1 MPSSL
6 LRTCPYCDAL
16 QSPEARF
23 CRSCGRLLPEES
35 FARER
40 FAPALAQPPSSQVS
54 PEIRAYAQSFRQPS
68 AEASL
73 TLGAL
78 AALWIVVGTG
88 TAAISGESAP
98 LFALGMIGITFLF
111 TALFLWVG
119 GWNNR
124 RRGAEFLQSDRVLV
138 AWVYTPEE
146 WQQVRQY
153 FYEHMRSDSPPYGC
167 LPILFGGIGFLVGVM
182 AGMTD
187 SRDVV
192 EAAASVLVGTLAGTL
207 AGGVLIL
214 PVYLINWFS
223 TEHMRR
229 PSPPAC
235 VALGRN
241 ELFYE
246 RVYLDARL
254 HPIDAIFL
262 KQRPLLHL
270 KVVRH
275 RADSYIGRISVTY
288 FFPSIILI
296 PPRMISAVEETI
308 PQIAAY
314 GQASDSDEES
324 YD

>member
-1 MPSSL
+1 MPSSM
-6 LRTCPYCDAL
+6 RTCPHCDAL
-16 QSPEARF
+16 QSSEARF

-88 TAAISGESAP
+88 AAAISGESAP

-153 FYEHMRSDSPPYGC
+153 FYEQMRSDSPPYGC
-167 LPILFGGIGFLVGVM
+167 LPILFGGVGFLVGLM
-182 AGMTD
+182 IGMTD
-187 SRDVV
+187 SGELV
-192 EAAASVLVGTLAGTL
+192 EAAASVLVGTLIGAIV
-207 AGGVLIL
+207 GGVLIL
-214 PVYLINWFS
+214 PVYLINHFAI
-223 TEHMRR
+223 ERMRR

-246 RVYLDARL
+246 RVYLDANR

-262 KQRPLLHL
+262 KQRPLPHL

-275 RADSYIGRISVTY
+275 RAGGRTERMSVTSL
-288 FFPSIILI
+288 FPSIILI
-296 PPRMISAVEETI
+296 PSRMIPAVEATI
-308 PQIAAY
+308 PQIIAY
-314 GQASDSDEES
+314 QQAPDSDEES

>member
-1 MPSSL
+1 MPSSM
-6 LRTCPYCDAL
+6 RTCPHCDAL
-16 QSPEARF
+16 QSSEARF

-54 PEIRAYAQSFRQPS
+54 PEIRAYAQSFRQPR

-78 AALWIVVGTG
+78 AALCIVVGMG
-88 TAAISGESAP
+88 AAAISGESAP

-153 FYEHMRSDSPPYGC
+153 FYEQMRSDSPPYGC
-167 LPILFGGIGFLVGVM
+167 LPILFGGVGFLVGLM
-182 AGMTD
+182 IGMTD
-187 SRDVV
+187 SGELV
-192 EAAASVLVGTLAGTL
+192 EAAASVLVGTLIGAIV
-207 AGGVLIL
+207 GGVLIL
-214 PVYLINWFS
+214 PVYLINHFAI
-223 TEHMRR
+223 ERMRR

-246 RVYLDARL
+246 RVYLDANR

-262 KQRPLLHL
+262 KQRPLPHL

-275 RADSYIGRISVTY
+275 RAGGRTERMSVTSL
-288 FFPSIILI
+288 FPSIILI
-296 PPRMISAVEETI
+296 PSRMIPAVEATI
-308 PQIAAY
+308 PQIIAY
-314 GQASDSDEES
+314 QQAPDSDEES

>member
-1 MPSSL
+1 MPSSM
-6 LRTCPYCDAL
+6 RTCPHCDAL
-16 QSPEARF
+16 QSSEARF
-23 CRSCGRLLPEES
+23 CRSCGTLLPEES
-35 FARER
+35 FAGER
-40 FAPALAQPPSSQVS
+40 SALALTQPPSSQAS
-54 PEIRAYAQSFRQPS
+54 PEIRAYAQSFRQPR

-78 AALWIVVGTG
+78 AALCIVVGMG
-88 TAAISGESAP
+88 AAAISGESAP

-167 LPILFGGIGFLVGVM
+167 LPILFGGVGFLVGLM
-182 AGMTD
+182 IGMTD
-187 SRDVV
+187 SGELV
-192 EAAASVLVGTLAGTL
+192 EAAASVLVGTLIGAIV
-207 AGGVLIL
+207 GGVLIL
-214 PVYLINWFS
+214 PVYLINHFAI
-223 TEHMRR
+223 ERMRR

-246 RVYLDARL
+246 RVYLDANR

-262 KQRPLLHL
+262 KQRPLPHL

-275 RADSYIGRISVTY
+275 RAGGRTERMSVTSL
-288 FFPSIILI
+288 FPSIILI
-296 PPRMISAVEETI
+296 PSRMIPAVEATI
-308 PQIAAY
+308 PQIIAY
-314 GQASDSDEES
+314 QQAPDSDEES

>member
-1 MPSSL
+1 MPVQPL
-6 LRTCPYCDAL
+6 
-16 QSPEARF
+16 
-23 CRSCGRLLPEES
+23 S
-35 FARER
+35 FQA
-40 FAPALAQPPSSQVS
+40 S
-54 PEIRAYAQSFRQPS
+54 PEIRACAQSFRQPY
-68 AEASL
+68 AGTSL

-78 AALWIVVGTG
+78 AALCIVVGMG
-88 TAAISGESAP
+88 AAAISGETAY
-98 LFALGMIGITFLF
+98 LFASGMIGITFLIA
-111 TALFLWVG
+111 ALILGVEG
-119 GWNNR
+119 RNNQH
-124 RRGAEFLQSDRVLV
+124 RGSEFLQSDRVLV

-153 FYEHMRSDSPPYGC
+153 FYEHMRSDHPPYGC
-167 LPILFGGIGFLVGVM
+167 LPILFGGIGFLVGLM
-182 AGMTD
+182 MGMTD
-187 SRDVV
+187 SRELV
-192 EAAASVLVGTLAGTL
+192 EAAASVLVGTLAG
-207 AGGVLIL
+207 AVGGGVLIL
-214 PVYLINWFS
+214 PVYLINQS
-223 TEHMRR
+223 TIERMRH
-229 PSPPAC
+229 PTPPAC

>member
-1 MPSSL
+1 
-6 LRTCPYCDAL
+6 
-16 QSPEARF
+16 
-23 CRSCGRLLPEES
+23 
-35 FARER
+35 
-40 FAPALAQPPSSQVS
+40 
-54 PEIRAYAQSFRQPS
+54 
-68 AEASL
+68 
-73 TLGAL
+73 
-78 AALWIVVGTG
+78 
-88 TAAISGESAP
+88 
-98 LFALGMIGITFLF
+98 LF
-111 TALFLWVG
+111 TALFFWVG

-124 RRGAEFLQSDRVLV
+124 RQGSEFLQSDRVLV

-153 FYEHMRSDSPPYGC
+153 FYEHVRSDSPPYGC

-192 EAAASVLVGTLAGTL
+192 EAAASVLVGTLAGAL

-223 TEHMRR
+223 IEHMRR

-246 RVYLDARL
+246 RVYLDARW

-262 KQRPLLHL
+262 KQRPLPHL
-270 KVVRH
+270 EVVRH
-275 RADSYIGRISVTY
+275 QAGRFTSLSVY
-288 FFPSIILI
+288 LFPSIILI
-296 PPRMISAVEETI
+296 PPRMIPAVEEAI
-308 PQIAAY
+308 PQIATY
-314 GQASDSDEES
+314 RQACDSDEES

>member
-1 MPSSL
+1 MPSSM
-6 LRTCPYCDAL
+6 RTCPYCDAL
-16 QSPEARF
+16 QSSEARF
-23 CRSCGRLLPEES
+23 CRSCGTLLPEES
-35 FARER
+35 FAGER
-40 FAPALAQPPSSQVS
+40 SALALTQPPSSQAS
-54 PEIRAYAQSFRQPS
+54 PEIRAYAQSFRQPR

-78 AALWIVVGTG
+78 AALCIVVGMG
-88 TAAISGESAP
+88 AAAISGESAP

-153 FYEHMRSDSPPYGC
+153 FYEQMRSDSPPYGC
-167 LPILFGGIGFLVGVM
+167 LPILFGGVGFLVGLM
-182 AGMTD
+182 IGMTD
-187 SRDVV
+187 SGELV
-192 EAAASVLVGTLAGTL
+192 EAAASVLVGTLIGAIV
-207 AGGVLIL
+207 GGVLIL
-214 PVYLINWFS
+214 PVYLINHFAI
-223 TEHMRR
+223 ERMRR

-246 RVYLDARL
+246 RVYLDANR

-262 KQRPLLHL
+262 KQRPLPHL

-275 RADSYIGRISVTY
+275 RAGGRTERMSVTSL
-288 FFPSIILI
+288 FPSIILI
-296 PPRMISAVEETI
+296 PSRMIPAVEATI
-308 PQIAAY
+308 PQIIAY
-314 GQASDSDEES
+314 QQAPDSDEES

>member
-1 MPSSL
+1 M
-6 LRTCPYCDAL
+6 
-16 QSPEARF
+16 
-23 CRSCGRLLPEES
+23 
-35 FARER
+35 
-40 FAPALAQPPSSQVS
+40 
-54 PEIRAYAQSFRQPS
+54 
-68 AEASL
+68 
-73 TLGAL
+73 GA
-78 AALWIVVGTG
+78 
-88 TAAISGESAP
+88 AAISGESAP

-167 LPILFGGIGFLVGVM
+167 LPILFGGVGFLVGLM
-182 AGMTD
+182 IGMTD
-187 SRDVV
+187 SGELV
-192 EAAASVLVGTLAGTL
+192 EAAASVLVGTLIGAIV
-207 AGGVLIL
+207 GGVLIL
-214 PVYLINWFS
+214 PVYLINHFAI
-223 TEHMRR
+223 ERMRR

-246 RVYLDARL
+246 RVYLDANR

-262 KQRPLLHL
+262 KQRPLPHL

-275 RADSYIGRISVTY
+275 RAGGRTERMSVTSL
-288 FFPSIILI
+288 FPSIILI
-296 PPRMISAVEETI
+296 PSRMIPAVEATI
-308 PQIAAY
+308 PQIIAY
-314 GQASDSDEES
+314 QQAPDSDEES

>member
-1 MPSSL
+1 MPSSM
-6 LRTCPYCDAL
+6 RTCPYCDAL

-88 TAAISGESAP
+88 AAAISGESAP

-153 FYEHMRSDSPPYGC
+153 FYEQMRSDSPPYGC
-167 LPILFGGIGFLVGVM
+167 LPILFGGVGFLVGLM
-182 AGMTD
+182 IGMTD
-187 SRDVV
+187 SGELV
-192 EAAASVLVGTLAGTL
+192 EAAASVLVGTLIGAIV
-207 AGGVLIL
+207 GGVLIL
-214 PVYLINWFS
+214 PVYLINHFAI
-223 TEHMRR
+223 ERMRR

-246 RVYLDARL
+246 RVYLDANR

-262 KQRPLLHL
+262 KQRPLPHL

-275 RADSYIGRISVTY
+275 RAGGRTERMSVTSL
-288 FFPSIILI
+288 FPSIILI
-296 PPRMISAVEETI
+296 PSRMIPAVEATI
-308 PQIAAY
+308 PQIIAY
-314 GQASDSDEES
+314 QQAPDSDEES

>member
-1 MPSSL
+1 M
-6 LRTCPYCDAL
+6 
-16 QSPEARF
+16 
-23 CRSCGRLLPEES
+23 
-35 FARER
+35 
-40 FAPALAQPPSSQVS
+40 
-54 PEIRAYAQSFRQPS
+54 
-68 AEASL
+68 
-73 TLGAL
+73 GA
-78 AALWIVVGTG
+78 
-88 TAAISGESAP
+88 AAISGETAY
-98 LFALGMIGITFLF
+98 LFASGMIGITFLIA
-111 TALFLWVG
+111 ALILWVEG
-119 GWNNR
+119 RNNQH
-124 RRGAEFLQSDRVLV
+124 RGSEFLQSDRVLV

-153 FYEHMRSDSPPYGC
+153 FYEHMRSDHPPYGC
-167 LPILFGGIGFLVGVM
+167 LPILFGGIGFLVGLM
-182 AGMTD
+182 MGMTD
-187 SRDVV
+187 SRELV
-192 EAAASVLVGTLAGTL
+192 EAAASVLVGTLAG
-207 AGGVLIL
+207 AVGGGVLIL
-214 PVYLINWFS
+214 PVYLINQS
-223 TEHMRR
+223 TIERMRH
-229 PSPPAC
+229 PTPPAC

>member
-1 MPSSL
+1 MPSS

-35 FARER
+35 FAGER
-40 FAPALAQPPSSQVS
+40 SAPALAQPPSSQVS
-54 PEIRAYAQSFRQPS
+54 PEIRAYARSFRQPY
-68 AEASL
+68 AGTFL

-78 AALWIVVGTG
+78 ATLCIVVGMG
-88 TAAISGESAP
+88 AAALSGETTY
-98 LFALGMIGITFLF
+98 LFASGMIGITFLIA
-111 TALFLWVG
+111 ALFLWFI

-153 FYEHMRSDSPPYGC
+153 FYERVRSDSPPYGC

-182 AGMTD
+182 VGMTE
-187 SRDVV
+187 SRDLA
-192 EAAASVLVGTLAGTL
+192 EAAASVLVGTLAG
-207 AGGVLIL
+207 AIVGGVLIL
-214 PVYLINWFS
+214 LVYLINWFS
-223 TEHMRR
+223 IERMRR

-246 RVYLDARL
+246 RVYLDAFW

-262 KQRPLLHL
+262 KQRPLPHL
-270 KVVRH
+270 EVVRH
-275 RADSYIGRISVTY
+275 REGRLILLSVTY
-288 FFPSIILI
+288 LFPSIILI
-296 PPRMISAVEETI
+296 PPRMIPAVEETI
-308 PQIAAY
+308 PQIATY
-314 GQASDSDEES
+314 RQACDSDEES

>member
-1 MPSSL
+1 MPSSM
-6 LRTCPYCDAL
+6 RTCPYCDAL

-68 AEASL
+68 AGTSL

-78 AALWIVVGTG
+78 AALCIVVGTG
-88 TAAISGESAP
+88 AAAMSGESAC
-98 LFALGMIGITFLF
+98 LFAPGMIGITFLF
-111 TALFLWVG
+111 AALFFWVG

-153 FYEHMRSDSPPYGC
+153 FYERVRSDSPPYGC

-187 SRDVV
+187 SRDLV
-192 EAAASVLVGTLAGTL
+192 EAAVSVLVGTLTGAI

-223 TEHMRR
+223 IERMRR

-246 RVYLDARL
+246 RVYLDADR

-262 KQRPLLHL
+262 KQRPLPHL

-275 RADSYIGRISVTY
+275 QAGGRTERMSVTSL
-288 FFPSIILI
+288 FPSIILI
-296 PPRMISAVEETI
+296 PPRMIPAVEQMI
-308 PQIAAY
+308 PQIIAY
-314 GQASDSDEES
+314 RQASDSDEES

>member
-1 MPSSL
+1 MPSSM
-6 LRTCPYCDAL
+6 RTCPHCDAL
-16 QSPEARF
+16 QSSEARF
-23 CRSCGRLLPEES
+23 CRSCGTLLPEES
-35 FARER
+35 FAGER
-40 FAPALAQPPSSQVS
+40 SALALTQPPSSQAS
-54 PEIRAYAQSFRQPS
+54 PEIRAYAQSFRQPR

-78 AALWIVVGTG
+78 AALCIVVGMG
-88 TAAISGESAP
+88 AAAISGESAP

-153 FYEHMRSDSPPYGC
+153 FYEQMRSDSPPYGC
-167 LPILFGGIGFLVGVM
+167 LPILFGGVGFLVGLM
-182 AGMTD
+182 IGMTD
-187 SRDVV
+187 SGELV
-192 EAAASVLVGTLAGTL
+192 EAAASVLVGTLIGAIV
-207 AGGVLIL
+207 GGVLIL
-214 PVYLINWFS
+214 PVYLINHFAI
-223 TEHMRR
+223 ERMRR

-246 RVYLDARL
+246 RVYLDANR

-262 KQRPLLHL
+262 KQRPLPHL

-275 RADSYIGRISVTY
+275 RAGGRTERMSVTSL
-288 FFPSIILI
+288 FPSIILI
-296 PPRMISAVEETI
+296 PSRMIPAVEATI
-308 PQIAAY
+308 PQIIAY
-314 GQASDSDEES
+314 QQAPDSDEES

>member
-1 MPSSL
+1 MPSSM
-6 LRTCPYCDAL
+6 RTCPYCDAL

-23 CRSCGRLLPEES
+23 CRLCGRLLPEES
-35 FARER
+35 FAGER

-68 AEASL
+68 AEVSL

-88 TAAISGESAP
+88 AAAISGESAP

-153 FYEHMRSDSPPYGC
+153 FYEQMRSDPPPYGC
-167 LPILFGGIGFLVGVM
+167 LPILLGGAGFLAGLM
-182 AGMTD
+182 IGMTD
-187 SRDVV
+187 SSDLA
-192 EAAASVLVGTLAGTL
+192 EAAASVLVGTFAG
-207 AGGVLIL
+207 AIVGGVLIP
-214 PVYLINWFS
+214 PVYLINQFAI
-223 TEHMRR
+223 ERMRR

-246 RVYLDARL
+246 RVYLDANR

-262 KQRPLLHL
+262 KQRPLPHL

-275 RADSYIGRISVTY
+275 RAGGRTERMSVTSL
-288 FFPSIILI
+288 FPSIILI
-296 PPRMISAVEETI
+296 PPRMISAVEATI
-308 PQIAAY
+308 PQIITY
-314 GQASDSDEES
+314 QQAPDSDEES

>member
-1 MPSSL
+1 M
-6 LRTCPYCDAL
+6 RTCPHCDAL
-16 QSPEARF
+16 QSSEARF
-23 CRSCGRLLPEES
+23 CRSCGTLLPEES

-40 FAPALAQPPSSQVS
+40 FAPALTQPPSSQAS
-54 PEIRAYAQSFRQPS
+54 PEIRAYAQSFSQPR

-78 AALWIVVGTG
+78 AALCIVVGMG
-88 TAAISGESAP
+88 AAAMSGETTY
-98 LFALGMIGITFLF
+98 LFASGMIGITFLF
-111 TALFLWVG
+111 TALFFWVG

-124 RRGAEFLQSDRVLV
+124 RQGSEFLQSDRVLV

-153 FYEHMRSDSPPYGC
+153 FYEHMRSDHPPYGC

-192 EAAASVLVGTLAGTL
+192 EAAASVLVGTIAGAI

-214 PVYLINWFS
+214 PVYLINQF
-223 TEHMRR
+223 TIERMRH
-229 PSPPAC
+229 PTSPAC

-262 KQRPLLHL
+262 KQRPLPHL
-270 KVVRH
+270 EVVHH
-275 RADSYIGRISVTY
+275 RAGRLTRRLSVTY
-288 FFPSIILI
+288 LFPSIILI
-296 PPRMISAVEETI
+296 PPRMIPAVEEAI
-308 PQIAAY
+308 PQIATY
-314 GQASDSDEES
+314 RQACDSDEES

>member
-1 MPSSL
+1 MPSL

-16 QSPEARF
+16 LSPEARF

-35 FARER
+35 FFGER
-40 FAPALAQPPSSQVS
+40 LTPMPVQPLSFQAS
-54 PEIRAYAQSFRQPS
+54 PEIRAYAQSFRQPR

-78 AALWIVVGTG
+78 AALCIVVGMG
-88 TAAISGESAP
+88 AAAISGETAY
-98 LFALGMIGITFLF
+98 LFASGMIGITFLIA
-111 TALFLWVG
+111 ALILGVEG
-119 GWNNR
+119 RNNQH
-124 RRGAEFLQSDRVLV
+124 RGSEFLQSDRVLV

-153 FYEHMRSDSPPYGC
+153 FYEHMRSDHPPYGC
-167 LPILFGGIGFLVGVM
+167 LPILFGGIGFLVGLM
-182 AGMTD
+182 MGMTD
-187 SRDVV
+187 SRELV
-192 EAAASVLVGTLAGTL
+192 EAAASVLVGTLAG
-207 AGGVLIL
+207 AVGGGVLIL

-223 TEHMRR
+223 IEHMRR

-246 RVYLDARL
+246 RMYLDARW

-262 KQRPLLHL
+262 KQRPLPHL
-270 KVVRH
+270 EVVHH
-275 RADSYIGRISVTY
+275 RAGRLTRRLSVTY
-288 FFPSIILI
+288 LFPSIILI
-296 PPRMISAVEETI
+296 PPRMIPAVEEAI
-308 PQIAAY
+308 PQIATY
-314 GQASDSDEES
+314 RQACDSDEES

>member
-1 MPSSL
+1 MPSL

-16 QSPEARF
+16 LSPEARF
-23 CRSCGRLLPEES
+23 CRSCGTLLPEES
-35 FARER
+35 FAGER
-40 FAPALAQPPSSQVS
+40 SAPALAQPPSSQAS
-54 PEIRAYAQSFRQPS
+54 PEIRAYAQSFRQPR

-78 AALWIVVGTG
+78 AALCIVVGMG
-88 TAAISGESAP
+88 AAAISGETAY
-98 LFALGMIGITFLF
+98 LFASGMIGITFLIA
-111 TALFLWVG
+111 ALILGVEG
-119 GWNNR
+119 RNNQH
-124 RRGAEFLQSDRVLV
+124 RGSEFLQSDRVLV

-153 FYEHMRSDSPPYGC
+153 FYERVRSDSPPYGC

-192 EAAASVLVGTLAGTL
+192 EAAASVLVGTIAGAI

-214 PVYLINWFS
+214 PVYLINHF
-223 TEHMRR
+223 TIERMRR

-262 KQRPLLHL
+262 KQRPLPHL
-270 KVVRH
+270 EVVHH
-275 RADSYIGRISVTY
+275 RAGRLTRRLSVTY
-288 FFPSIILI
+288 LFPSIILI
-296 PPRMISAVEETI
+296 PPRMISAVEQMI
-308 PQIAAY
+308 PQIIAY
-314 GQASDSDEES
+314 RQASDSDEES

>member
-1 MPSSL
+1 MPSSM
-6 LRTCPYCDAL
+6 RTCPYCDAL

-35 FARER
+35 FAGER
-40 FAPALAQPPSSQVS
+40 FAPALAQPPSSQAS
-54 PEIRAYAQSFRQPS
+54 PEICAYAQSFRQPY

-78 AALWIVVGTG
+78 AALCIVVGTG
-88 TAAISGESAP
+88 AAAISGESAC
-98 LFALGMIGITFLF
+98 LFASGMIGITFLF
-111 TALFLWVG
+111 AALFLWVG

-124 RRGAEFLQSDRVLV
+124 HRGAEFLQSDRVLV

-167 LPILFGGIGFLVGVM
+167 LPILFGGVGFLVGLM
-182 AGMTD
+182 IGMTD
-187 SRDVV
+187 SGELV
-192 EAAASVLVGTLAGTL
+192 EAAASVLVGTLIGAIV
-207 AGGVLIL
+207 GGVLIL
-214 PVYLINWFS
+214 PVYLINHF
-223 TEHMRR
+223 TIERMRR

-246 RVYLDARL
+246 RVYLDADR

-262 KQRPLLHL
+262 KQRPLPHL

-275 RADSYIGRISVTY
+275 QAGGRTGSMSVTY
-288 FFPSIILI
+288 LFPSIILI
-296 PPRMISAVEETI
+296 PSRMISAVEATI
-308 PQIAAY
+308 PQIIAY
-314 GQASDSDEES
+314 RQASDSDEES

>member
-1 MPSSL
+1 MPSSM
-6 LRTCPYCDAL
+6 RTCPYCDAL

-68 AEASL
+68 AGTSL

-78 AALWIVVGTG
+78 AALCIVVGTG
-88 TAAISGESAP
+88 AAAMSGESAC
-98 LFALGMIGITFLF
+98 LFAPGMIGITFLF
-111 TALFLWVG
+111 AALFIWVG

-153 FYEHMRSDSPPYGC
+153 FYERVRSDSPPYGC

-192 EAAASVLVGTLAGTL
+192 EAAASVLVGTLAGAL

-223 TEHMRR
+223 IEHMRR

-246 RVYLDARL
+246 RVYLDARW

-262 KQRPLLHL
+262 KQRPLPHL
-270 KVVRH
+270 EVVRH
-275 RADSYIGRISVTY
+275 QAGRFTSLSVY
-288 FFPSIILI
+288 LFPSIILI
-296 PPRMISAVEETI
+296 PPRMIPAVEQMI
-308 PQIAAY
+308 PQIIAY
-314 GQASDSDEES
+314 RQASDSDEES

>member
-1 MPSSL
+1 MPSL

-16 QSPEARF
+16 LSPEARF

-35 FARER
+35 FFGER
-40 FAPALAQPPSSQVS
+40 LTPTPVQPLSFQAS

-68 AEASL
+68 AGTSL

-78 AALWIVVGTG
+78 AALCIVVGTG
-88 TAAISGESAP
+88 AAAMSGESAC
-98 LFALGMIGITFLF
+98 LFAPGMIGITFLF
-111 TALFLWVG
+111 AALFIWVG

-153 FYEHMRSDSPPYGC
+153 FYERVRSDSPPYGC

-192 EAAASVLVGTLAGTL
+192 EAAASVLVGTLAGAL

-223 TEHMRR
+223 IEHMRR

-246 RVYLDARL
+246 RVYLDARW

-262 KQRPLLHL
+262 KQRPLPHL
-270 KVVRH
+270 EVVRH
-275 RADSYIGRISVTY
+275 QAGRFTSLSVY
-288 FFPSIILI
+288 LFPSIILI

>member
-1 MPSSL
+1 MPSSM
-6 LRTCPYCDAL
+6 RTCPHCDAL
-16 QSPEARF
+16 QSSEARF
-23 CRSCGRLLPEES
+23 CRSCGTLLPEES
-35 FARER
+35 FAGER
-40 FAPALAQPPSSQVS
+40 SALALTQPPSSQAS
-54 PEIRAYAQSFRQPS
+54 PEIRAYAQSFRQPR

-78 AALWIVVGTG
+78 AALCIVVGMG
-88 TAAISGESAP
+88 AAAISGESAP

-153 FYEHMRSDSPPYGC
+153 FYARVRSDSPPDGC

-187 SRDVV
+187 SRDLV
-192 EAAASVLVGTLAGTL
+192 EAAVSVLVGTLTGAI

-223 TEHMRR
+223 IERMRR

-246 RVYLDARL
+246 HVYLDADR

-262 KQRPLLHL
+262 KQRPLPHL

-275 RADSYIGRISVTY
+275 QAGGRTERMSVTSL
-288 FFPSIILI
+288 FPSIILI
-296 PPRMISAVEETI
+296 PPRMIPAVEQMI
-308 PQIAAY
+308 PQIIAY
-314 GQASDSDEES
+314 QQAPDSDEES

>member
-1 MPSSL
+1 M
-6 LRTCPYCDAL
+6 
-16 QSPEARF
+16 
-23 CRSCGRLLPEES
+23 
-35 FARER
+35 
-40 FAPALAQPPSSQVS
+40 
-54 PEIRAYAQSFRQPS
+54 
-68 AEASL
+68 
-73 TLGAL
+73 GA
-78 AALWIVVGTG
+78 
-88 TAAISGESAP
+88 AAISGESAP

-153 FYEHMRSDSPPYGC
+153 FYEQMRSDSPPYGC
-167 LPILFGGIGFLVGVM
+167 LPILFGGVGFLVGLM
-182 AGMTD
+182 IGMTD
-187 SRDVV
+187 SGELV
-192 EAAASVLVGTLAGTL
+192 EAAASVLVGTLIGAIV
-207 AGGVLIL
+207 GGVLIL
-214 PVYLINWFS
+214 PVYLINHF
-223 TEHMRR
+223 TIEHMRR

-246 RVYLDARL
+246 HVYLDADR

-262 KQRPLLHL
+262 KQRPLPHL

-275 RADSYIGRISVTY
+275 RAGGRTERMSVTSL
-288 FFPSIILI
+288 FPSIILI
-296 PPRMISAVEETI
+296 PPRMISAVEQMI
-308 PQIAAY
+308 PQIIAY
-314 GQASDSDEES
+314 QQAPDSDEES

>member
-1 MPSSL
+1 
-6 LRTCPYCDAL
+6 
-16 QSPEARF
+16 
-23 CRSCGRLLPEES
+23 
-35 FARER
+35 
-40 FAPALAQPPSSQVS
+40 
-54 PEIRAYAQSFRQPS
+54 
-68 AEASL
+68 
-73 TLGAL
+73 
-78 AALWIVVGTG
+78 
-88 TAAISGESAP
+88 
-98 LFALGMIGITFLF
+98 
-111 TALFLWVG
+111 
-119 GWNNR
+119 
-124 RRGAEFLQSDRVLV
+124 
-138 AWVYTPEE
+138 
-146 WQQVRQY
+146 
-153 FYEHMRSDSPPYGC
+153 
-167 LPILFGGIGFLVGVM
+167 
-182 AGMTD
+182 
-187 SRDVV
+187 
-192 EAAASVLVGTLAGTL
+192 
-207 AGGVLIL
+207 
-214 PVYLINWFS
+214 
-223 TEHMRR
+223 MRR

-246 RVYLDARL
+246 RMYLDARW